1 MLYWLFSIEIMNIN
15 HVDIFYMESKEKTTP
30 KEFSLSVIHI
40 LHNCS
45 PHLKKGL
52 RDEFYKLNGRCE
64 IYRNKVELREEN
76 PLQGFYGS
84 RINVEAIVGVN
95 GSGKS
100 SLFEIIYRVINNLS
114 CLLNRGK
121 RRKTADDLYYVKDL
135 YAELYYVVNGQ
146 LARISCLGDKVEFQ
160 MGKETSVTLT
170 AIKNGRV
177 SSEKVLMA
185 DFVKWAKEN
194 FFYTI
199 VTNYSLQAFN
209 ANDYKRERC
218 LILKDTLNDAMAE
231 TQAEGHVWMDSL
243 FHKNDGYMTPIVL
256 NPYRDEG
263 VFDLNKEH
271 HLTLYRL
278 SAILIYA
285 QVHDRSFMED
295 YDLNDILYT
304 FDSSSLEKK
313 YVEKYQVKFKVYDGY
328 KFSPL
333 QHNDIGTEIL
343 KCYGVMDG
351 LIFDDTLQRTAA
363 MYLIY
368 KTFAIA
374 NSYPAYEEFSGL
386 GELDKFTQE
395 VEPETM
401 ELIYKLVKTIKRDKS
416 HISLKIR
423 QTLHFLNALK
433 NGVINTQKILTQ
445 KISYRE
451 YLKCVARGKE
461 QRSMRD
467 IQEYLPPSFFQIE
480 ILMDRFKNGERVNDT
495 PIPIEQMSAGER
507 QYLYTF
513 STYIYHVLNLLSIQ
527 ESHRVRY
534 RNINL
539 ILDEVE
545 ICFHPEFQ
553 RRFVYELL
561 GYIKR
566 LFMNRNASFNILIAT
581 HSPFILSDIPQSNI
595 LYLEDGKMVMPEDI
609 KNPFAA
615 NICDILYQSFF
626 LKQGFVGEFA
636 RKKIKRIIERL
647 LPGGHFHDDSE
658 AEYHLLM
665 ELIGDPFLKMQLQ
678 QLYEDRRKR
687 YGKD

>member
-1 MLYWLFSIEIMNIN
+1 
-15 HVDIFYMESKEKTTP
+15 MESKYKRTP

-40 LHNCS
+40 LPNCS
-45 PHLKKGL
+45 PNLKKGL
-52 RDEFYKLNGRCE
+52 RDEFYKLNGCCE
-64 IYRNKVELREEN
+64 INRNKVELREEN
-76 PLQGFYGS
+76 PLLGFYGS

-160 MGKETSVTLT
+160 MGKEASVTLT
-170 AIKNGRV
+170 AVKDGMV

-218 LILKDTLNDAMAE
+218 LILKDVLDDTMAE

-285 QVHDRSFMED
+285 QKHYRHFMED
-295 YDLNDILYT
+295 YDLNNILYT
-304 FDSSSLEKK
+304 FDASSLKKK
-313 YVEKYQVKFKVYDGY
+313 YVEKYQMEFKVYDGY

-333 QHNDIGTEIL
+333 EHNDIGTEIL

-351 LIFDDTLQRTAA
+351 LNFDDTLQKTAA

-386 GELDKFTQE
+386 GEQDKFTQE

-401 ELIYKLVKTIKRDKS
+401 ELICKLVKTIKRDKS

-433 NGVINTQKILTQ
+433 KGTIDSLKFLTR
-445 KISYRE
+445 KISHQE
-451 YLKCVARGKE
+451 YFLCVDEGKDL
-461 QRSMRD
+461 RSMRD

-480 ILMDRFKNGERVNDT
+480 ILMNRFENGKRVNDT

-566 LFMNRNASFNILIAT
+566 LNMNRNASFNILIAT
-581 HSPFILSDIPQSNI
+581 HSPFILSDIPQNNI
-595 LYLEDGKMVMPEDI
+595 LYLEDGKMVMPKGI

-636 RKKIKRIIERL
+636 RKKIKRVIERL
-647 LPGGHFHDDSE
+647 LPNGYFLDDSE

-687 YGKD
+687 NGKD

>member
-1 MLYWLFSIEIMNIN
+1 
-15 HVDIFYMESKEKTTP
+15 MESKYKRTP

-40 LHNCS
+40 LPNCS
-45 PHLKKGL
+45 PLLKKGL

-64 IYRNKVELREEN
+64 INRNNVELREKN

-100 SLFEIIYRVINNLS
+100 SLFEIIYRIINNLS
-114 CLLNRGK
+114 CLLNKGK

-135 YAELYYVVNGQ
+135 YADLYYVVNGQ

-160 MGKETSVTLT
+160 IGKETSVTLT
-170 AIKNGRV
+170 AIKDGMV

-218 LILKDTLNDAMAE
+218 LILKDGLNDTLAE
-231 TQAEGHVWMDSL
+231 SQAEGHVWMDSL

-285 QVHDRSFMED
+285 QVHDRPFMED
-295 YDLNDILYT
+295 YALDDILYT

-313 YVEKYQVKFKVYDGY
+313 YVEKYQMEFKVYDGY

-333 QHNDIGTEIL
+333 EHNDIGTEIL

-374 NSYPAYEEFSGL
+374 NSYPAYEEFSSL

-401 ELIYKLVKTIKRDKS
+401 DLIYRLVKTIMRDKS

-423 QTLHFLNALK
+423 QTLHFFNALK
-433 NGVINTQKILTQ
+433 KETIDSQKFLTS
-445 KISYRE
+445 KISHRE
-451 YLKCVARGKE
+451 YFLCVDEGKDL
-461 QRSMRD
+461 RSMRD

-480 ILMDRFKNGERVNDT
+480 ILMNRFENGERVNDT

-595 LYLEDGKMVMPEDI
+595 LYLEDGKMVMPEGI

-615 NICDILYQSFF
+615 NICDILYQSSF

-636 RKKIKRIIERL
+636 RKKIKHIIERL
-647 LPGGHFHDDSE
+647 LPGGYFLDDSE

-687 YGKD
+687 NGKD

>member
-1 MLYWLFSIEIMNIN
+1 
-15 HVDIFYMESKEKTTP
+15 MESKYKRTP

-40 LHNCS
+40 FPDCS

-52 RDEFYKLNGRCE
+52 RDEFYKLNGGCE
-64 IYRNKVELREEN
+64 INRNKVVLRDRN
-76 PLQGFYGS
+76 PLEGFYGS

-160 MGKETSVTLT
+160 MGKEASVTLT
-170 AIKNGRV
+170 AIKDGMV

-218 LILKDTLNDAMAE
+218 LILKDGLNDTLAE
-231 TQAEGHVWMDSL
+231 SQAEGHVWMDSL

-285 QVHDRSFMED
+285 QVHDRPFMED
-295 YDLNDILYT
+295 YALDDILYT

-313 YVEKYQVKFKVYDGY
+313 YVEKYQMEFKVYDGY

-333 QHNDIGTEIL
+333 KHNDIGTEIL
-343 KCYGVMDG
+343 KCYEVMDG
-351 LIFDDTLQRTAA
+351 LNFDDALQRTAV

-386 GELDKFTQE
+386 GELEKFTQG
-395 VEPETM
+395 VEPDTM

-433 NGVINTQKILTQ
+433 MGTIDTQKFLTR
-445 KISYRE
+445 KISHRE
-451 YLKCVARGKE
+451 YSLCVDEGKDL
-461 QRSMRD
+461 RSMRD

-480 ILMDRFKNGERVNDT
+480 ILMNRFEDGERVNDT

-595 LYLEDGKMVMPEDI
+595 LYLEDGKMVMPEGI

-626 LKQGFVGEFA
+626 LKQGFVGEYA
-636 RKKIKRIIERL
+636 RKKIKHIIERL
-647 LPGGHFHDDSE
+647 LPGGYFLDDSE

-687 YGKD
+687 NGKD

>member
-1 MLYWLFSIEIMNIN
+1 MKYN
-15 HVDIFYMESKEKTTP
+15 HVDIFMESKGKVTS

-40 LHNCS
+40 LPNCS
-45 PHLKKGL
+45 PNLKKGL
-52 RDEFYKLNGRCE
+52 RDEFYKLNGCCE
-64 IYRNKVELREEN
+64 INRNKVELREEN
-76 PLQGFYGS
+76 PLLGFYGS

-170 AIKNGRV
+170 AIKDGMV

-218 LILKDTLNDAMAE
+218 LILKDGLDDTMAE
-231 TQAEGHVWMDSL
+231 TQAEGHAWMDSL

-285 QVHDRSFMED
+285 QKHYRRFMED

-304 FDSSSLEKK
+304 FDASSLKKK
-313 YVEKYQVKFKVYDGY
+313 YVKKYQVKFIVYDGY
-328 KFSPL
+328 KCSPL
-333 QHNDIGTEIL
+333 EHNDIGTEIL

-374 NSYPAYEEFSGL
+374 NSYPAYEEFSSL

-401 ELIYKLVKTIKRDKS
+401 DLICRLVKTIMRDKS

-433 NGVINTQKILTQ
+433 KGTIDSQKFLTS
-445 KISYRE
+445 KISHRE
-451 YLKCVARGKE
+451 YFLCVDEGKDL
-461 QRSMRD
+461 RSMRD

-480 ILMDRFKNGERVNDT
+480 ILMNRFENGERVNDT

-553 RRFVYELL
+553 RRFVNELL

-595 LYLEDGKMVMPEDI
+595 LYLEDGKMVMPEGI

-626 LKQGFVGEFA
+626 LKQGFVGEYA
-636 RKKIKRIIERL
+636 RKKIKHIIERL
-647 LPGGHFHDDSE
+647 LPGGHFHDDSKV
-658 AEYHLLM
+658 EYHLLM

-678 QLYEDRRKR
+678 QLYEDRRKKN
-687 YGKD
+687 GKD

>member
-1 MLYWLFSIEIMNIN
+1 
-15 HVDIFYMESKEKTTP
+15 MESKYKRTP
-30 KEFSLSVIHI
+30 KEFSLSVFHI
-40 LHNCS
+40 LSNCS
-45 PHLKKGL
+45 PNLKKGL

-64 IYRNKVELREEN
+64 INRNKVELREEN
-76 PLQGFYGS
+76 PLIGFYGS

-135 YAELYYVVNGQ
+135 YAELYYVINGQ

-170 AIKNGRV
+170 AIKNGMV
-177 SSEKVLMA
+177 SSENVLMA

-218 LILKDTLNDAMAE
+218 LILKDGLNDTLAE

-285 QVHDRSFMED
+285 QKHYRRFMED
-295 YDLNDILYT
+295 YNLDNILYK

-313 YVEKYQVKFKVYDGY
+313 YVEKYHVTFKVYDGY

-351 LIFDDTLQRTAA
+351 LKFDDALQKTAA

-386 GELDKFTQE
+386 GELDKFIQG
-395 VEPETM
+395 VEPDTM
-401 ELIYKLVKTIKRDKS
+401 DLIYRLVKAIMRDKS

-423 QTLHFLNALK
+423 QTIHFLNALK
-433 NGVINTQKILTQ
+433 KGAIGSLTFLTR
-445 KISYRE
+445 KISHQE
-451 YLKCVARGKE
+451 YFLCVDEGKDL
-461 QRSMRD
+461 RSMRD

-480 ILMDRFKNGERVNDT
+480 ILMNRFENGEQVNDT

-553 RRFVYELL
+553 RRFIYELL

-595 LYLEDGKMVMPEDI
+595 LYLDDGKMVMPEDI

-636 RKKIKRIIERL
+636 RKKIKRMIERL
-647 LPGGHFHDDSE
+647 LPGGYFLDDSE
-658 AEYHLLM
+658 AEFHLLM

-687 YGKD
+687 NGKD

>member
-1 MLYWLFSIEIMNIN
+1 MKSHLENIGI
-15 HVDIFYMESKEKTTP
+15 DFPKKATP
-30 KEFSLSVIHI
+30 KEFSLSVIHV
-40 LHNCS
+40 LPNCS
-45 PHLKKGL
+45 PILKKGL
-52 RDEFYKLNGRCE
+52 RQEFYLLNGRCAVKL
-64 IYRNKVELREEN
+64 NKVYLKQVN
-76 PLQGFYGS
+76 QLAGFFGS

-146 LARISCLGDKVEFQ
+146 LARISCLGNKVEFQ
-160 MGKETSVTLT
+160 LGDNDPYTLT
-170 AIKNGRV
+170 AFDGGQV
-177 SSEKVLMA
+177 SSEKVLMT
-185 DFVKWAKEN
+185 DFIKWARDN

-209 ANDYKRERC
+209 ANDYSREKC
-218 LILKDTLNDAMAE
+218 LYLKENLSIS
-231 TQAEGHVWMDSL
+231 QAEEGAKDHVWMDSL

-256 NPYRDEG
+256 NPYRDQG

-278 SAILIYA
+278 SAIMIYA
-285 QVHDRSFMED
+285 QRHDRAFMEG
-295 YDLNDILYT
+295 YSLNDILYT
-304 FDSSSLEKK
+304 FDASSLEEKYLKK
-313 YVEKYQVKFKVYDGY
+313 YWIDVKVYDNYKLSTPGY
-328 KFSPL
+328 I
-333 QHNDIGTEIL
+333 DIGTEIL
-343 KCYGVMDG
+343 RMYGITDG
-351 LIFDDTLQRTAA
+351 LNFNDTLQRTAA

-368 KTFAIA
+368 KTFSIA
-374 NSYPAYEEFSGL
+374 NSYPAYEEFSSL
-386 GELDKFTQE
+386 GKLENFTKD
-395 VEPETM
+395 VDVDSVY
-401 ELIYKLVKTIKRDKS
+401 LVDKLVKTIKKDKS

-423 QTLHFLNALK
+423 QTLHFLRAIKEGAIDTEYFLSRKVSHQEYFQRVYKGK
-433 NGVINTQKILTQ
+433 NP
-445 KISYRE
+445 
-451 YLKCVARGKE
+451 
-461 QRSMRD
+461 RSMRD

-480 ILMDRFKNGERVNDT
+480 ILMDRWENGERLNEK

-545 ICFHPEFQ
+545 ICFHPEYQ
-553 RRFVYELL
+553 RRFVDELL

-566 LFMNRNASFNILIAT
+566 LYMNRNASFNILIAT

-595 LYLEDGKMVMPEDI
+595 LYLEDGKMVDTKDF

-636 RKKIKRIIERL
+636 RKKIKRMIERL
-647 LPGGHFHDDSE
+647 LPNGYFLEESE
-658 AEYHLLM
+658 KEYDLLKK
-665 ELIGDPFLKMQLQ
+665 LIGDPFLKMQLQ
-678 QLYEDRRKR
+678 QLYDDRRKR
-687 YGKD
+687 NGQD

>member
-1 MLYWLFSIEIMNIN
+1 
-15 HVDIFYMESKEKTTP
+15 MESKEKATP
-30 KEFSLSVIHI
+30 KEFSLSMIHI
-40 LHNCS
+40 LPNCS
-45 PHLKKGL
+45 PNLKKGL

-76 PLQGFYGS
+76 PLLGFYGS

-135 YAELYYVVNGQ
+135 YADLYYVVNGQ

-160 MGKETSVTLT
+160 MGKEASVTLT
-170 AIKNGRV
+170 AVKDGMV
-177 SSEKVLMA
+177 SSEKVFMA

-218 LILKDTLNDAMAE
+218 LILKDGLDDTMAE

-256 NPYRDEG
+256 NPYRNEG

-285 QVHDRSFMED
+285 QVHDRRFMED
-295 YDLNDILYT
+295 YDLADILYT

-313 YVEKYQVKFKVYDGY
+313 YIEKHRMEFNVYDGF

-351 LIFDDTLQRTAA
+351 LNFDDALQKTAA

-374 NSYPAYEEFSGL
+374 NSYPAYEEFSSL
-386 GELDKFTQE
+386 GELDKFTQG
-395 VEPETM
+395 VEPDM
-401 ELIYKLVKTIKRDKS
+401 MDLIFRLVKTIRRDKS

-433 NGVINTQKILTQ
+433 KGTIDSQKFLTS
-445 KISYRE
+445 KISHRE
-451 YLKCVARGKE
+451 YFLCVDEGKDL
-461 QRSMRD
+461 RSMRD

-480 ILMDRFKNGERVNDT
+480 ILMNRFENGERVNDT

-595 LYLEDGKMVMPEDI
+595 LYLEDGKMVMPEGI

-636 RKKIKRIIERL
+636 RKKIKHIIERL
-647 LPGGHFHDDSE
+647 LPGGYFLDDSE

-687 YGKD
+687 NGKD

>member
-1 MLYWLFSIEIMNIN
+1 MK
-15 HVDIFYMESKEKTTP
+15 SKYKRTP

-40 LHNCS
+40 LPNCS
-45 PHLKKGL
+45 PYLKKWL

-100 SLFEIIYRVINNLS
+100 SLFEIIYRAINNLS

-218 LILKDTLNDAMAE
+218 LILKDDLNDAMAE

-285 QVHDRSFMED
+285 QKHYRRFMED
-295 YDLNDILYT
+295 YDLNDILYS
-304 FDSSSLEKK
+304 FEASSLKKK
-313 YVEKYQVKFKVYDGY
+313 YVEKYQMEFKVYDGY

-351 LIFDDTLQRTAA
+351 LKFDDALQKTAA

-374 NSYPAYEEFSGL
+374 NSYPVYEEFSGL

-395 VEPETM
+395 VEPDTM
-401 ELIYKLVKTIKRDKS
+401 DLIYKLVKTIMRDKS

-433 NGVINTQKILTQ
+433 KETINSQTFLTH
-445 KISYRE
+445 KISHRE
-451 YLKCVARGKE
+451 YFLCVDEGKDL
-461 QRSMRD
+461 RSMRD

-480 ILMDRFKNGERVNDT
+480 ILMDRFENGERVNNT
-495 PIPIEQMSAGER
+495 PISIEQMSAGER

-595 LYLEDGKMVMPEDI
+595 LYLEDGKMVMSENI

-636 RKKIKRIIERL
+636 RKKIKCMIERL
-647 LPGGHFHDDSE
+647 LPGGYFLEKNE

-687 YGKD
+687 NGKD

>member
-1 MLYWLFSIEIMNIN
+1 MQSVAITGNENIR
-15 HVDIFYMESKEKTTP
+15 
-30 KEFSLSVIHI
+30 
-40 LHNCS
+40 LH
-45 PHLKKGL
+45 
-52 RDEFYKLNGRCE
+52 
-64 IYRNKVELREEN
+64 
-76 PLQGFYGS
+76 
-84 RINVEAIVGVN
+84 IVGGGDAEPYKQWAN
-95 GSGKS
+95 ALG
-100 SLFEIIYRVINNLS
+100 I
-114 CLLNRGK
+114 
-121 RRKTADDLYYVKDL
+121 KDKCIWHG
-135 YAELYYVVNGQ
+135 AVSHNEVQSIMQNSDV
-146 LARISCLGDKVEFQ
+146 FFF
-160 MGKETSVTLT
+160 TSV
-170 AIKNGRV
+170 
-177 SSEKVLMA
+177 
-185 DFVKWAKEN
+185 
-194 FFYTI
+194 
-199 VTNYSLQAFN
+199 
-209 ANDYKRERC
+209 
-218 LILKDTLNDAMAE
+218 
-231 TQAEGHVWMDSL
+231 AEG
-243 FHKNDGYMTPIVL
+243 T
-256 NPYRDEG
+256 
-263 VFDLNKEH
+263 FDLNKEH

-285 QVHDRSFMED
+285 QVHDRRFMED
-295 YDLNDILYT
+295 YDLDDILYT

-328 KFSPL
+328 KCSPQ

-395 VEPETM
+395 VEPETK
-401 ELIYKLVKTIKRDKS
+401 ELIYELVKTIKRDKS

-433 NGVINTQKILTQ
+433 KGTINSQTFLTR
-445 KISYRE
+445 KISHQGYF
-451 YLKCVARGKE
+451 LCVDEGKDL
-461 QRSMRD
+461 RSMRD

-480 ILMDRFKNGERVNDT
+480 ILVNRFENGERVNDT

-595 LYLEDGKMVMPEDI
+595 LYLEDGKMVMPEGI

-636 RKKIKRIIERL
+636 RKKIKHIIERL
-647 LPGGHFHDDSE
+647 LPGDYFLDDSE

-687 YGKD
+687 NGKD

>member
-1 MLYWLFSIEIMNIN
+1 MKFN
-15 HVDIFYMESKEKTTP
+15 HVDIFMESKEKATP

-40 LHNCS
+40 LPNCS
-45 PHLKKGL
+45 PNLKKGL

-64 IYRNKVELREEN
+64 INRNKVALREEN
-76 PLQGFYGS
+76 SLQGFYGS

-146 LARISCLGDKVEFQ
+146 LARISCLGNKVEFQ
-160 MGKETSVTLT
+160 MGNEASVTLT
-170 AIKNGRV
+170 AVKDGMV

-218 LILKDTLNDAMAE
+218 LILKDVLDDTMAE

-285 QVHDRSFMED
+285 QVHDRPFMED
-295 YDLNDILYT
+295 YALDDILYT

-313 YVEKYQVKFKVYDGY
+313 YIERHRMEFNVYDGF

-351 LIFDDTLQRTAA
+351 LIFDDILQKTAA

-386 GELDKFTQE
+386 GELDKFTQG
-395 VEPETM
+395 VEPDTM
-401 ELIYKLVKTIKRDKS
+401 DLIYRLVKTIKRDKS

-433 NGVINTQKILTQ
+433 KGTINSQIFLTR

-451 YLKCVARGKE
+451 YFKCVAGGKE

-467 IQEYLPPSFFQIE
+467 IQEYLPPSFFHIE
-480 ILMDRFKNGERVNDT
+480 IFMNRFENGERVNDT

-553 RRFVYELL
+553 RRFVNELL

-595 LYLEDGKMVMPEDI
+595 LYLEDGKMVMPEGI

-636 RKKIKRIIERL
+636 RKKIKRMIERL
-647 LPGGHFHDDSE
+647 LPGGYFLDDSE

-687 YGKD
+687 NGKD

>member
-1 MLYWLFSIEIMNIN
+1 M
-15 HVDIFYMESKEKTTP
+15 
-30 KEFSLSVIHI
+30 
-40 LHNCS
+40 
-45 PHLKKGL
+45 
-52 RDEFYKLNGRCE
+52 
-64 IYRNKVELREEN
+64 
-76 PLQGFYGS
+76 
-84 RINVEAIVGVN
+84 N

-121 RRKTADDLYYVKDL
+121 RRRTADDLYYVKDL

-170 AIKNGRV
+170 AVKDGMV
-177 SSEKVLMA
+177 SSEKVFMA

-218 LILKDTLNDAMAE
+218 LILKDGLDDTMAE

-263 VFDLNKEH
+263 IFDLNKEH

-285 QVHDRSFMED
+285 QVHDRPFMED
-295 YDLNDILYT
+295 YSLDDILYT
-304 FDSSSLEKK
+304 FDASSLKKK
-313 YVEKYQVKFKVYDGY
+313 YVEKYQMEFKVFDGY

-333 QHNDIGTEIL
+333 EHNDIGTEIL

-423 QTLHFLNALK
+423 QTIHFLNALK
-433 NGVINTQKILTQ
+433 KGTIDSQKFLTR
-445 KISYRE
+445 KISHRE
-451 YLKCVARGKE
+451 YFLCVDEGKDL
-461 QRSMRD
+461 RSMRD

-480 ILMDRFKNGERVNDT
+480 ILMNRFENGERVNDT

-595 LYLEDGKMVMPEDI
+595 LYLEDGKMVMPEGI

-626 LKQGFVGEFA
+626 LNQGFVD
-636 RKKIKRIIERL
+636 RSKRN
-647 LPGGHFHDDSE
+647 
-658 AEYHLLM
+658 
-665 ELIGDPFLKMQLQ
+665 
-678 QLYEDRRKR
+678 
-687 YGKD
+687 GKD

>member
-1 MLYWLFSIEIMNIN
+1 
-15 HVDIFYMESKEKTTP
+15 MESKYKRTP
-30 KEFSLSVIHI
+30 KEFSLSLIHI
-40 LHNCS
+40 LPNCS

-64 IYRNKVELREEN
+64 INRNKVELREEN
-76 PLQGFYGS
+76 PLLGFYGS

-121 RRKTADDLYYVKDL
+121 RRRTADDLYYVKDL
-135 YAELYYVVNGQ
+135 YAELYYVANGQ

-170 AIKNGRV
+170 AVKDGMV
-177 SSEKVLMA
+177 SSEKVFMA

-218 LILKDTLNDAMAE
+218 LILKDGLDDTMAE

-263 VFDLNKEH
+263 IFDLNKEH

-285 QVHDRSFMED
+285 QKHYRRFMED

-304 FDSSSLEKK
+304 FDASSLKKK
-313 YVEKYQVKFKVYDGY
+313 YVEKYQKEFKVYDGY

-333 QHNDIGTEIL
+333 EHNDIGTEIL

-374 NSYPAYEEFSGL
+374 NSYPAYEEFSSL
-386 GELDKFTQE
+386 GELDKFTQG
-395 VEPETM
+395 VEPDTM
-401 ELIYKLVKTIKRDKS
+401 DLIYRLVKTIMRDKS

-433 NGVINTQKILTQ
+433 NGPIDSQTFLTR
-445 KISYRE
+445 KISHQE
-451 YLKCVARGKE
+451 YFLCVDEGKDL
-461 QRSMRD
+461 RSMRD

-480 ILMDRFKNGERVNDT
+480 ILMNRFENGERVNDT

-595 LYLEDGKMVMPEDI
+595 LYLEDGKMVMPEGI

-626 LKQGFVGEFA
+626 LKQGFVGEYA
-636 RKKIKRIIERL
+636 RKKIKHIIERL
-647 LPGGHFHDDSE
+647 LPGGYFLDDSE

-687 YGKD
+687 NGKD

>member
-1 MLYWLFSIEIMNIN
+1 
-15 HVDIFYMESKEKTTP
+15 MESKYKRTP
-30 KEFSLSVIHI
+30 KEFSLSLIHI
-40 LHNCS
+40 LPNCS

-64 IYRNKVELREEN
+64 INRNKVELREEN
-76 PLQGFYGS
+76 PLLGFYGS

-121 RRKTADDLYYVKDL
+121 RRRTADDLYYVKDL
-135 YAELYYVVNGQ
+135 YAELYYVINGQ

-170 AIKNGRV
+170 AVKDGMV
-177 SSEKVLMA
+177 SSEKVFMA

-218 LILKDTLNDAMAE
+218 LILKDGLDDTMAE

-263 VFDLNKEH
+263 IFDLNKEH

-285 QVHDRSFMED
+285 QVHDRPFMED
-295 YDLNDILYT
+295 YSLDDILYT
-304 FDSSSLEKK
+304 FDASSLKKK
-313 YVEKYQVKFKVYDGY
+313 YVEKYQMEFKVFDGY

-333 QHNDIGTEIL
+333 EHNDIGTEIL

-368 KTFAIA
+368 KTFAIT

-423 QTLHFLNALK
+423 QTIHFLNALK
-433 NGVINTQKILTQ
+433 KGTIDSQKFLTR
-445 KISYRE
+445 KISHRE
-451 YLKCVARGKE
+451 YFLCVDEGKDL
-461 QRSMRD
+461 RSMRD

-480 ILMDRFKNGERVNDT
+480 ILMNRFENGERVNDT

-595 LYLEDGKMVMPEDI
+595 LYLEDGKMVMPEGI

-626 LKQGFVGEFA
+626 LKQGFVGEYA
-636 RKKIKRIIERL
+636 RKKIKHIIERL
-647 LPGGHFHDDSE
+647 LPGGYFLDDSE

-687 YGKD
+687 NGKD

>member
-1 MLYWLFSIEIMNIN
+1 M
-15 HVDIFYMESKEKTTP
+15 DIFMESKGKVTS

-40 LHNCS
+40 LPNCS
-45 PHLKKGL
+45 PNLKKGL

-64 IYRNKVELREEN
+64 INRNKVELREEN
-76 PLQGFYGS
+76 PLLGFYGS

-121 RRKTADDLYYVKDL
+121 RRKTADDLYYIKDL

-146 LARISCLGDKVEFQ
+146 LAKISCLGDKVEFQ
-160 MGKETSVTLT
+160 MGNESSVTLT
-170 AIKNGRV
+170 AVKDGMV

-209 ANDYKRERC
+209 ANDYKRDRC
-218 LILKDTLNDAMAE
+218 LILKDVLDDTMAE

-285 QVHDRSFMED
+285 QKHYRRFMED

-304 FDSSSLEKK
+304 FDASSLEKK
-313 YVEKYQVKFKVYDGY
+313 YIEKQRMEFNVYDGFR
-328 KFSPL
+328 FSPL

-351 LIFDDTLQRTAA
+351 LNFDDALQKTAA

-386 GELDKFTQE
+386 GELDKFTQG
-395 VEPETM
+395 VEPDMM

-433 NGVINTQKILTQ
+433 NGVIKSQKILTR

-451 YLKCVARGKE
+451 YFLCVDEGKDL
-461 QRSMRD
+461 RSMRD
-467 IQEYLPPSFFQIE
+467 IQEYLPPSFFKIE
-480 ILMDRFKNGERVNDT
+480 ILMNRFENGGRVNDT

-595 LYLEDGKMVMPEDI
+595 LYLEDGKMVMPEGI

-626 LKQGFVGEFA
+626 LKQGFVGEYA
-636 RKKIKRIIERL
+636 RKKIRRMIERL
-647 LPGGHFHDDSE
+647 LPGGHFHDDSK

-687 YGKD
+687 NGKD

>member
-1 MLYWLFSIEIMNIN
+1 MKSNYI
-15 HVDIFYMESKEKTTP
+15 DISMESKEKATP

-40 LHNCS
+40 LPNCS
-45 PHLKKGL
+45 PNLKKGL
-52 RDEFYKLNGRCE
+52 RDEFDKLNGRCE
-64 IYRNKVELREEN
+64 INRNKVALREEN
-76 PLQGFYGS
+76 PLLGFYGS
-84 RINVEAIVGVN
+84 RIYVEAIVGVN

-121 RRKTADDLYYVKDL
+121 RRRTADDLYYVKDL
-135 YAELYYVVNGQ
+135 YADLYYVVNGQ

-160 MGKETSVTLT
+160 MGKEASVTLT
-170 AIKNGRV
+170 AVKDGMV
-177 SSEKVLMA
+177 SSEKVFMA

-218 LILKDTLNDAMAE
+218 LILKDGLDDTMAE
-231 TQAEGHVWMDSL
+231 TQAAGHVWMDSL

-285 QVHDRSFMED
+285 QKHYRRFMED

-313 YVEKYQVKFKVYDGY
+313 YIEKQRMEFNVFDGFR
-328 KFSPL
+328 FSPL

-351 LIFDDTLQRTAA
+351 LNFDDALQKTAA

-386 GELDKFTQE
+386 GELDKFTQG
-395 VEPETM
+395 VEPDMM

-433 NGVINTQKILTQ
+433 NGVIKSQKILTQ

-451 YLKCVARGKE
+451 YFLCVDEGKDL
-461 QRSMRD
+461 RSMRD

-480 ILMDRFKNGERVNDT
+480 ILMNRFENGERVNDT

-595 LYLEDGKMVMPEDI
+595 LYLEDGKMVMPEGI

-626 LKQGFVGEFA
+626 LKQGFVGEYA
-636 RKKIKRIIERL
+636 RKKIKRMIERL
-647 LPGGHFHDDSE
+647 LPGGYFLDDSE
-658 AEYHLLM
+658 AEYHLLI

-687 YGKD
+687 NGKD

>member
-1 MLYWLFSIEIMNIN
+1 MKFN
-15 HVDIFYMESKEKTTP
+15 HVDIFMESKEKTTP
-30 KEFSLSVIHI
+30 KEFSLSVIHV
-40 LHNCS
+40 LPNCS
-45 PHLKKGL
+45 PNLKKGL

-64 IYRNKVELREEN
+64 INRNKVELREEN
-76 PLQGFYGS
+76 PLEGFYGS

-135 YAELYYVVNGQ
+135 YAELYYVINGQ

-160 MGKETSVTLT
+160 MGKEASITLT

-218 LILKDTLNDAMAE
+218 LILKDTLNAAMAE
-231 TQAEGHVWMDSL
+231 TQADGHVWMDSL

-285 QVHDRSFMED
+285 QKHYRRFMED
-295 YDLNDILYT
+295 YDLDNILYK

-313 YVEKYQVKFKVYDGY
+313 YIEKHRMEFNVYDGF

-351 LIFDDTLQRTAA
+351 LNFDDALQKTAA

-374 NSYPAYEEFSGL
+374 NSYPAYEEFSSL
-386 GELDKFTQE
+386 GELDKFTQG
-395 VEPETM
+395 VEPDTM

-433 NGVINTQKILTQ
+433 KGTIDSQKFLTS
-445 KISYRE
+445 KISHRE
-451 YLKCVARGKE
+451 YFLCVDEGKDL
-461 QRSMRD
+461 RSMRD

-480 ILMDRFKNGERVNDT
+480 ILMNRFENGERVNDT

-595 LYLEDGKMVMPEDI
+595 LYLEDGKMVMPEGI

-636 RKKIKRIIERL
+636 RKKIKHIIERL
-647 LPGGHFHDDSE
+647 LPGDYFLDDSE

-687 YGKD
+687 IGKD

>member
-1 MLYWLFSIEIMNIN
+1 
-15 HVDIFYMESKEKTTP
+15 MESKYKRTP

-40 LHNCS
+40 LPNCS
-45 PHLKKGL
+45 PNLKKGL

-64 IYRNKVELREEN
+64 INRNKVEFREEN

-121 RRKTADDLYYVKDL
+121 RRRTADDLYYVKDL

-146 LARISCLGDKVEFQ
+146 FARISCLGDKVEFQ
-160 MGKETSVTLT
+160 MGKEASVTLT
-170 AIKNGRV
+170 AIKDGMV

-209 ANDYKRERC
+209 AKDYKRERC
-218 LILKDTLNDAMAE
+218 LILKDGLDDTMAE
-231 TQAEGHVWMDSL
+231 TQAEGHIWMDSL

-285 QVHDRSFMED
+285 QKHYRRFMED

-304 FDSSSLEKK
+304 FDASSLKKK
-313 YVEKYQVKFKVYDGY
+313 YVEKYQMEFKVYDGY
-328 KFSPL
+328 KFAPL
-333 QHNDIGTEIL
+333 EHNDIGTEIL

-351 LIFDDTLQRTAA
+351 LNFDDTLQKTAA

-374 NSYPAYEEFSGL
+374 NSYPAYEEFYGL
-386 GELDKFTQE
+386 DELDKFTQE

-401 ELIYKLVKTIKRDKS
+401 DLIYRLVKTIMRDKS

-433 NGVINTQKILTQ
+433 NGTINSQTLLTR
-445 KISYRE
+445 KISHQE
-451 YLKCVARGKE
+451 YFLCVDEGKDL
-461 QRSMRD
+461 RSMRD

-480 ILMDRFKNGERVNDT
+480 ILMNRFENGERVNDT

-595 LYLEDGKMVMPEDI
+595 LYLEDGKMVMPENI

-636 RKKIKRIIERL
+636 RKKIKYMIERL
-647 LPGGHFHDDSE
+647 LPGGYFLDDSK

-687 YGKD
+687 NGKD

>member
-1 MLYWLFSIEIMNIN
+1 
-15 HVDIFYMESKEKTTP
+15 MESKGKATP

-40 LHNCS
+40 LPNCS
-45 PHLKKGL
+45 PNLKKGL

-64 IYRNKVELREEN
+64 INRNKVELREEN

-121 RRKTADDLYYVKDL
+121 RRRTADDLYYVKDL

-160 MGKETSVTLT
+160 MGKEASVTLT
-170 AIKNGRV
+170 AVKDGMV
-177 SSEKVLMA
+177 SSEKVFMA

-285 QVHDRSFMED
+285 QVHDRRFMED
-295 YDLNDILYT
+295 YDLDDILYT

-328 KFSPL
+328 KCSPQ

-395 VEPETM
+395 VEPETK
-401 ELIYKLVKTIKRDKS
+401 ELIYELVKTIKRDKS

-433 NGVINTQKILTQ
+433 KGTINSQTFLTR
-445 KISYRE
+445 KISHQGYF
-451 YLKCVARGKE
+451 LCVDEGKDL
-461 QRSMRD
+461 RSMRD

-480 ILMDRFKNGERVNDT
+480 ILVNRFENGERVNDT

-595 LYLEDGKMVMPEDI
+595 LYLEDGKMVMPEGI

-636 RKKIKRIIERL
+636 RKKIKHIIERL
-647 LPGGHFHDDSE
+647 LPGDYFLDDSE

-687 YGKD
+687 NGKD

>member
-1 MLYWLFSIEIMNIN
+1 
-15 HVDIFYMESKEKTTP
+15 
-30 KEFSLSVIHI
+30 
-40 LHNCS
+40 
-45 PHLKKGL
+45 
-52 RDEFYKLNGRCE
+52 
-64 IYRNKVELREEN
+64 
-76 PLQGFYGS
+76 
-84 RINVEAIVGVN
+84 
-95 GSGKS
+95 
-100 SLFEIIYRVINNLS
+100 
-114 CLLNRGK
+114 
-121 RRKTADDLYYVKDL
+121 
-135 YAELYYVVNGQ
+135 
-146 LARISCLGDKVEFQ
+146 
-160 MGKETSVTLT
+160 
-170 AIKNGRV
+170 
-177 SSEKVLMA
+177 
-185 DFVKWAKEN
+185 
-194 FFYTI
+194 
-199 VTNYSLQAFN
+199 
-209 ANDYKRERC
+209 
-218 LILKDTLNDAMAE
+218 
-231 TQAEGHVWMDSL
+231 
-243 FHKNDGYMTPIVL
+243 
-256 NPYRDEG
+256 
-263 VFDLNKEH
+263 
-271 HLTLYRL
+271 
-278 SAILIYA
+278 
-285 QVHDRSFMED
+285 MED
-295 YDLNDILYT
+295 YSLDDILYT
-304 FDSSSLEKK
+304 LDASSLKKK
-313 YVEKYQVKFKVYDGY
+313 YVEKYQMEFKVYDGY

-333 QHNDIGTEIL
+333 KHNDIGTEIL
-343 KCYGVMDG
+343 KCYGVMGG

-401 ELIYKLVKTIKRDKS
+401 DLIYRLVKTIMRDKS

-433 NGVINTQKILTQ
+433 KGTIDSQKFLTS
-445 KISYRE
+445 KISHQE
-451 YLKCVARGKE
+451 YFLCVDEGKDL
-461 QRSMRD
+461 RSMRD

-480 ILMDRFKNGERVNDT
+480 ILMNRFENGERVNDT

-553 RRFVYELL
+553 RRFVNELL

-595 LYLEDGKMVMPEDI
+595 LYLEDGKMVMPEGI

-626 LKQGFVGEFA
+626 LKQGFVGEYA
-636 RKKIKRIIERL
+636 RKKIKHIIERL
-647 LPGGHFHDDSE
+647 LPGGYFLDDSE

-687 YGKD
+687 NGKD

>member
-1 MLYWLFSIEIMNIN
+1 
-15 HVDIFYMESKEKTTP
+15 MESKYKRTP
-30 KEFSLSVIHI
+30 KEFSLSLIHI
-40 LHNCS
+40 LPNCS

-64 IYRNKVELREEN
+64 INRNKVELREEN
-76 PLQGFYGS
+76 PLEGFYGS

-121 RRKTADDLYYVKDL
+121 RRRTADDLYYVKDL

-160 MGKETSVTLT
+160 MGKEASVTLT
-170 AIKNGRV
+170 AIKDGMV

-218 LILKDTLNDAMAE
+218 LILKDGLDDTMAE

-285 QVHDRSFMED
+285 QKHYRRFMED
-295 YDLNDILYT
+295 YDLDNILYK
-304 FDSSSLEKK
+304 FDSTSLEKK
-313 YVEKYQVKFKVYDGY
+313 YVEKYQMEFKVYDGY

-333 QHNDIGTEIL
+333 EHNDNGTEIL
-343 KCYGVMDG
+343 KCYGVMDS
-351 LIFDDTLQRTAA
+351 LIFNDTLQRTAA
-363 MYLIY
+363 LYLIY

-374 NSYPAYEEFSGL
+374 NSYPAYEEFSSL

-401 ELIYKLVKTIKRDKS
+401 DLIYRLVKTIMRDKS

-423 QTLHFLNALK
+423 QTLHFFNALK
-433 NGVINTQKILTQ
+433 KGTIDSQKFLTS
-445 KISYRE
+445 KISHRE
-451 YLKCVARGKE
+451 YFLCVDEGKDL
-461 QRSMRD
+461 RSMRD

-480 ILMDRFKNGERVNDT
+480 ILMNRFENGERVNDT

-595 LYLEDGKMVMPEDI
+595 LYLEDGKMVVPEGI

-626 LKQGFVGEFA
+626 LKQGFVGEYA
-636 RKKIKRIIERL
+636 RKKIKHIIERL
-647 LPGGHFHDDSE
+647 LPGGYFLDDSE
-658 AEYHLLM
+658 AEFHLLM

-687 YGKD
+687 NGKD

>member
-1 MLYWLFSIEIMNIN
+1 
-15 HVDIFYMESKEKTTP
+15 MESKYKRTP

-40 LHNCS
+40 LPNCS
-45 PHLKKGL
+45 PNLKKGL

-64 IYRNKVELREEN
+64 INRNKVELREEN

-121 RRKTADDLYYVKDL
+121 RRKTADDLYYVKNL

-170 AIKNGRV
+170 AIKNGKV

-209 ANDYKRERC
+209 TNDYKRERC
-218 LILKDTLNDAMAE
+218 LILKDGLNDAMAE
-231 TQAEGHVWMDSL
+231 NQAEGHVWMDSL

-285 QVHDRSFMED
+285 QKHYRRFMED

-304 FDSSSLEKK
+304 FDASSLKKK
-313 YVEKYQVKFKVYDGY
+313 YVEKYQMEFKVYDGY

-351 LIFDDTLQRTAA
+351 LKFDDALQKTAA

-374 NSYPAYEEFSGL
+374 NSYPVYEEFSGL

-395 VEPETM
+395 VEPDTM
-401 ELIYKLVKTIKRDKS
+401 DLIYKLVKTIMRDKS
-416 HISLKIR
+416 HISLKVR

-433 NGVINTQKILTQ
+433 KETINSQTFLTH
-445 KISYRE
+445 KISHRE
-451 YLKCVARGKE
+451 YFLCVDEGKDL
-461 QRSMRD
+461 RSMRD

-480 ILMDRFKNGERVNDT
+480 ILMDRFENGERVNDT
-495 PIPIEQMSAGER
+495 PISIEQMSAGER

-595 LYLEDGKMVMPEDI
+595 LYLEDGKMVMPENI

-636 RKKIKRIIERL
+636 RKKIKCMIERL
-647 LPGGHFHDDSE
+647 LPGGYFLEKNE

-687 YGKD
+687 IGKD

>member
-1 MLYWLFSIEIMNIN
+1 
-15 HVDIFYMESKEKTTP
+15 MESKYKRTP

-40 LHNCS
+40 FPDCS
-45 PHLKKGL
+45 PNLKKGL

-64 IYRNKVELREEN
+64 INRNKVELREEN
-76 PLQGFYGS
+76 PLLGFYGS

-146 LARISCLGDKVEFQ
+146 LARISCLGDKAEFQ
-160 MGKETSVTLT
+160 MGKEASVTLT
-170 AIKNGRV
+170 AVKDGMV
-177 SSEKVLMA
+177 SSEKVFMA

-218 LILKDTLNDAMAE
+218 LILKDGLDDTMAE

-263 VFDLNKEH
+263 FFDLNKEH

-285 QVHDRSFMED
+285 QKHYRRFMED

-304 FDSSSLEKK
+304 FDASSLKKK
-313 YVEKYQVKFKVYDGY
+313 YVEKYQVKFIVYDGY
-328 KFSPL
+328 KCSPL
-333 QHNDIGTEIL
+333 EHNDIGTEIL

-395 VEPETM
+395 VEPETK
-401 ELIYKLVKTIKRDKS
+401 ELICKLVKTIKRDKS

-433 NGVINTQKILTQ
+433 KGTIDSLKFLTR
-445 KISYRE
+445 KISYQE
-451 YLKCVARGKE
+451 YFLCVDEGKDL
-461 QRSMRD
+461 RSMRD

-480 ILMDRFKNGERVNDT
+480 ILMNRFENGERVNDT

-595 LYLEDGKMVMPEDI
+595 LYLEDGKMVMPEGI

-636 RKKIKRIIERL
+636 RKKIKHIIERL
-647 LPGGHFHDDSE
+647 LPGGYFLDDSE

-687 YGKD
+687 NGKD

>member
-1 MLYWLFSIEIMNIN
+1 
-15 HVDIFYMESKEKTTP
+15 
-30 KEFSLSVIHI
+30 
-40 LHNCS
+40 
-45 PHLKKGL
+45 
-52 RDEFYKLNGRCE
+52 
-64 IYRNKVELREEN
+64 
-76 PLQGFYGS
+76 
-84 RINVEAIVGVN
+84 
-95 GSGKS
+95 
-100 SLFEIIYRVINNLS
+100 
-114 CLLNRGK
+114 
-121 RRKTADDLYYVKDL
+121 
-135 YAELYYVVNGQ
+135 
-146 LARISCLGDKVEFQ
+146 
-160 MGKETSVTLT
+160 
-170 AIKNGRV
+170 
-177 SSEKVLMA
+177 
-185 DFVKWAKEN
+185 
-194 FFYTI
+194 
-199 VTNYSLQAFN
+199 
-209 ANDYKRERC
+209 
-218 LILKDTLNDAMAE
+218 
-231 TQAEGHVWMDSL
+231 
-243 FHKNDGYMTPIVL
+243 MTPIVL

-285 QVHDRSFMED
+285 QVHDRPFMED
-295 YDLNDILYT
+295 YALDDILYT

-313 YVEKYQVKFKVYDGY
+313 YIEKHRMEFNVYDGF

-333 QHNDIGTEIL
+333 QHNDIGTGIL

-351 LIFDDTLQRTAA
+351 LNFDDALQKTAA

-368 KTFAIA
+368 KTFAIV
-374 NSYPAYEEFSGL
+374 NSYPAYEEFSSL
-386 GELDKFTQE
+386 GELDKFTQR
-395 VEPETM
+395 VEPDKM

-433 NGVINTQKILTQ
+433 KGTIDSQKFLTS
-445 KISYRE
+445 KISHRE
-451 YLKCVARGKE
+451 YFLCVDEGKDL
-461 QRSMRD
+461 RSMRD

-480 ILMDRFKNGERVNDT
+480 ILMDRFENGERVNDT

-553 RRFVYELL
+553 RRFVNELL

-566 LFMNRNASFNILIAT
+566 LLMNRNASFNILIAT

-595 LYLEDGKMVMPEDI
+595 IYLEDGKMVMPEGI

-636 RKKIKRIIERL
+636 RKKIKHIIERL

-687 YGKD
+687 NGKG

>member
-1 MLYWLFSIEIMNIN
+1 M
-15 HVDIFYMESKEKTTP
+15 
-30 KEFSLSVIHI
+30 
-40 LHNCS
+40 
-45 PHLKKGL
+45 
-52 RDEFYKLNGRCE
+52 
-64 IYRNKVELREEN
+64 
-76 PLQGFYGS
+76 
-84 RINVEAIVGVN
+84 EAIVGVN

-135 YAELYYVVNGQ
+135 YAELYYVINGQ

-160 MGKETSVTLT
+160 MGKEASITLT

-231 TQAEGHVWMDSL
+231 TQAEGQVWMDSL

-263 VFDLNKEH
+263 FFDLNKEH

-285 QVHDRSFMED
+285 QKHYRRFMED

-304 FDSSSLEKK
+304 FDASSLKKK
-313 YVEKYQVKFKVYDGY
+313 YVEKYQVKFIVYDGY
-328 KFSPL
+328 KCSPL
-333 QHNDIGTEIL
+333 EHNDIGTEIL

-395 VEPETM
+395 VEPETK
-401 ELIYKLVKTIKRDKS
+401 ELICKLVKTIKRDKS

-423 QTLHFLNALK
+423 QTIHFLNALK
-433 NGVINTQKILTQ
+433 KGTIDSLKFLTR
-445 KISYRE
+445 KISHQE
-451 YLKCVARGKE
+451 YFLCVDEGKDL
-461 QRSMRD
+461 RSMRD

-480 ILMDRFKNGERVNDT
+480 ILMNRFENGERVNDT

-595 LYLEDGKMVMPEDI
+595 LYLEDGKMVMPEGI

-636 RKKIKRIIERL
+636 RKKIKHIIERL
-647 LPGGHFHDDSE
+647 LPGDYFLDDSE

-665 ELIGDPFLKMQLQ
+665 ELIGDPFLKMQLR

-687 YGKD
+687 NGKD

>member
-1 MLYWLFSIEIMNIN
+1 
-15 HVDIFYMESKEKTTP
+15 MESKGKATP

-40 LHNCS
+40 LPNCS
-45 PHLKKGL
+45 PNLKKGL

-64 IYRNKVELREEN
+64 INRNKVELREEN

-100 SLFEIIYRVINNLS
+100 SLFEIIYSVINNLS

-121 RRKTADDLYYVKDL
+121 RRRTADDLYYVKDL

-170 AIKNGRV
+170 AIKDGMV

-285 QVHDRSFMED
+285 QKHYRRFMED
-295 YDLNDILYT
+295 YDLDDILYT

-328 KFSPL
+328 KCSPQ

-395 VEPETM
+395 VEPETK
-401 ELIYKLVKTIKRDKS
+401 ELIYELVKTIKRDKS

-433 NGVINTQKILTQ
+433 KGTINSQTFLTR
-445 KISYRE
+445 KISHQGYF
-451 YLKCVARGKE
+451 LCVDEGKDL
-461 QRSMRD
+461 RSMRD

-480 ILMDRFKNGERVNDT
+480 ILVNRFENGERVNDT

-595 LYLEDGKMVMPEDI
+595 LYLEDGKMVMPEGI

-636 RKKIKRIIERL
+636 RKKIKHIIERL
-647 LPGGHFHDDSE
+647 LPGDYFLDDSE

-687 YGKD
+687 NGKD

>member
-1 MLYWLFSIEIMNIN
+1 MKYN
-15 HVDIFYMESKEKTTP
+15 HVDIFMESKGKVTS

-40 LHNCS
+40 LPNCS
-45 PHLKKGL
+45 PNLKKGL
-52 RDEFYKLNGRCE
+52 RDEFYKLNGRCK
-64 IYRNKVELREEN
+64 INRNKVELREEN
-76 PLQGFYGS
+76 PLEGFYGS

-170 AIKNGRV
+170 AVKDGMV

-285 QVHDRSFMED
+285 QVHDRRFMED
-295 YDLNDILYT
+295 YDLDDILYT

-328 KFSPL
+328 KCSPQ

-395 VEPETM
+395 VEPETK
-401 ELIYKLVKTIKRDKS
+401 ELIYELVKTIKRDKS

-433 NGVINTQKILTQ
+433 KGTINSQTFLTR
-445 KISYRE
+445 KISHQGYF
-451 YLKCVARGKE
+451 LCVDEGKDL
-461 QRSMRD
+461 RSMRD

-480 ILMDRFKNGERVNDT
+480 ILVNRFENGERVNDT

-595 LYLEDGKMVMPEDI
+595 LYLEDGKMVMPEGI

-636 RKKIKRIIERL
+636 RKKIKHIIERL
-647 LPGGHFHDDSE
+647 LPGDYFLDDSE

-687 YGKD
+687 NGKD

>member
-1 MLYWLFSIEIMNIN
+1 
-15 HVDIFYMESKEKTTP
+15 MESKYKRTP
-30 KEFSLSVIHI
+30 KEFSLSVIHV
-40 LHNCS
+40 LPNCS
-45 PHLKKGL
+45 PNLKKGL
-52 RDEFYKLNGRCE
+52 RDEVYKLNGRCE
-64 IYRNKVELREEN
+64 INRNKVALRDRN
-76 PLQGFYGS
+76 PLEGFYGS

-146 LARISCLGDKVEFQ
+146 IARISCLGDKAEFQ
-160 MGKETSVTLT
+160 MGKEASVTLT
-170 AIKNGRV
+170 AVKDGMV
-177 SSEKVLMA
+177 SSEKVFMA

-218 LILKDTLNDAMAE
+218 LILKDGLDDTMAE

-285 QVHDRSFMED
+285 QVHDRPFMED
-295 YDLNDILYT
+295 YALDEILYT

-313 YVEKYQVKFKVYDGY
+313 YIEKQRMEFNVYDGFR
-328 KFSPL
+328 FSPL

-351 LIFDDTLQRTAA
+351 LNFDDALQKTAA

-374 NSYPAYEEFSGL
+374 NSYPVYEEFSGL
-386 GELDKFTQE
+386 GELDKFTQG
-395 VEPETM
+395 VEPDMM

-433 NGVINTQKILTQ
+433 MGTIDTQKFLTR
-445 KISYRE
+445 KISHRE
-451 YLKCVARGKE
+451 YFLCVDEGKDL
-461 QRSMRD
+461 RSMRD

-480 ILMDRFKNGERVNDT
+480 ILMNRFENGERVNDT

-553 RRFVYELL
+553 RRFVNELL
-561 GYIKR
+561 GYITR

-595 LYLEDGKMVMPEDI
+595 LYLEGGKMVMTEDI

-636 RKKIKRIIERL
+636 RKKIKRMIERL
-647 LPGGHFHDDSE
+647 LPGGHFHDDSKV
-658 AEYHLLM
+658 EYHLLM

-678 QLYEDRRKR
+678 QLNEDRRKR
-687 YGKD
+687 IGKD

>member
-1 MLYWLFSIEIMNIN
+1 MKSNYI
-15 HVDIFYMESKEKTTP
+15 DISMESKEKATP

-40 LHNCS
+40 LPNCS
-45 PHLKKGL
+45 PNLKKGL

-64 IYRNKVELREEN
+64 INRNKVELREEN
-76 PLQGFYGS
+76 PLLGFYGS
-84 RINVEAIVGVN
+84 RIYVEAIVGVN

-218 LILKDTLNDAMAE
+218 LILKDGLDDAMAE
-231 TQAEGHVWMDSL
+231 TQAEGHAWMDSL

-285 QVHDRSFMED
+285 QKHYRRFMED

-304 FDSSSLEKK
+304 FDSSSLKKK
-313 YVEKYQVKFKVYDGY
+313 YVEKYQVKFIVYDGY
-328 KFSPL
+328 KCSPL
-333 QHNDIGTEIL
+333 EHNDIGTEIL
-343 KCYGVMDG
+343 KCYGVMGG

-401 ELIYKLVKTIKRDKS
+401 DLIYRLVKTIMRDKS

-433 NGVINTQKILTQ
+433 KGTIDSQKFLTS
-445 KISYRE
+445 KISHRE
-451 YLKCVARGKE
+451 YFLCVDEGKDL
-461 QRSMRD
+461 RSMRD

-480 ILMDRFKNGERVNDT
+480 ILMNRYENGGRVNDT

-595 LYLEDGKMVMPEDI
+595 LYLEDGKMVMPEGI

-626 LKQGFVGEFA
+626 LKQGFVGEYA
-636 RKKIKRIIERL
+636 RKKIRRMIERL
-647 LPGGHFHDDSE
+647 LPGGHFHDDSKV
-658 AEYHLLM
+658 EYHLLM

-687 YGKD
+687 NGKD

>member
-1 MLYWLFSIEIMNIN
+1 
-15 HVDIFYMESKEKTTP
+15 MESKYKRTP

-40 LHNCS
+40 LPNCS
-45 PHLKKGL
+45 PNLKKGL
-52 RDEFYKLNGRCE
+52 RDEFYKLNGCCE
-64 IYRNKVELREEN
+64 INRNKVELREEN
-76 PLQGFYGS
+76 PLLGFYGS

-160 MGKETSVTLT
+160 MGKEASVTLT
-170 AIKNGRV
+170 AVKDGMV

-218 LILKDTLNDAMAE
+218 LILKDVLDDTMAE

-285 QVHDRSFMED
+285 QKHYRHFMED
-295 YDLNDILYT
+295 YDLNNILYT
-304 FDSSSLEKK
+304 FDASSLKKK
-313 YVEKYQVKFKVYDGY
+313 YVEKYQMEFKVYDGY

-333 QHNDIGTEIL
+333 EHNDIGTEIL

-351 LIFDDTLQRTAA
+351 LNFDDTLQKTAA

-386 GELDKFTQE
+386 GEQDEFTQE

-401 ELIYKLVKTIKRDKS
+401 ELICKLVKTIKRDKS

-433 NGVINTQKILTQ
+433 KGTIDSLKFLTR
-445 KISYRE
+445 KISHQE
-451 YLKCVARGKE
+451 YFLCVDEGKDL
-461 QRSMRD
+461 RSMRD

-480 ILMDRFKNGERVNDT
+480 ILMNRFENGKRVNDT

-566 LFMNRNASFNILIAT
+566 LNMNRNASFNILIAT
-581 HSPFILSDIPQSNI
+581 HSPFILSDIPQNNI
-595 LYLEDGKMVMPEDI
+595 LYLEDGKMVMPKGI

-636 RKKIKRIIERL
+636 RKKIKRVIERL
-647 LPGGHFHDDSE
+647 LPNGYFLDDSE

-687 YGKD
+687 NGKD

>member
-1 MLYWLFSIEIMNIN
+1 MK
-15 HVDIFYMESKEKTTP
+15 SKYKRTP

-40 LHNCS
+40 LPNCS
-45 PHLKKGL
+45 PNLKKGL

-64 IYRNKVELREEN
+64 INRNKIEIREEN

-160 MGKETSVTLT
+160 MGKEASVTLT
-170 AIKNGRV
+170 AIKDGMV
-177 SSEKVLMA
+177 SSEKVFMA
-185 DFVKWAKEN
+185 DFVKWAKDN

-218 LILKDTLNDAMAE
+218 LILKDGLNDAMAE

-285 QVHDRSFMED
+285 QVHDRRFMED
-295 YDLNDILYT
+295 YDLDNILYK

-328 KFSPL
+328 KFLPL

-351 LIFDDTLQRTAA
+351 LKFDDALQKTAA

-368 KTFAIA
+368 KTFAIV

-386 GELDKFTQE
+386 GELDKFIQG
-395 VEPETM
+395 VEPDTID
-401 ELIYKLVKTIKRDKS
+401 LIYRLVKTIMRDKS

-433 NGVINTQKILTQ
+433 KGTIDSQKFLTC
-445 KISYRE
+445 KISHQE
-451 YLKCVARGKE
+451 YFLCVDEGKDL
-461 QRSMRD
+461 RSMRD

-480 ILMDRFKNGERVNDT
+480 ILMNRFENGERVNDT

-553 RRFVYELL
+553 RRFVNELL

-581 HSPFILSDIPQSNI
+581 HSPFVLSDIPQSNI
-595 LYLEDGKMVMPEDI
+595 LYLEDGKMVMPEGI

-636 RKKIKRIIERL
+636 RKKIKRMIERL

-658 AEYHLLM
+658 AEYHLLL

-678 QLYEDRRKR
+678 QLNEDRRKR
-687 YGKD
+687 NGKD

>member
-1 MLYWLFSIEIMNIN
+1 MK
-15 HVDIFYMESKEKTTP
+15 SKYKRTP

-40 LHNCS
+40 LPNCS
-45 PHLKKGL
+45 PNLKKGL

-64 IYRNKVELREEN
+64 INRNKIDIREEN

-160 MGKETSVTLT
+160 MGKEASVTLT
-170 AIKNGRV
+170 AIKDGMV
-177 SSEKVLMA
+177 SSEKVFMA
-185 DFVKWAKEN
+185 DFVKWAKDN

-218 LILKDTLNDAMAE
+218 LILKDVLDDTMAE

-285 QVHDRSFMED
+285 QVHDRRFMED
-295 YDLNDILYT
+295 YDLDNILYK
-304 FDSSSLEKK
+304 FDYSSLEKK
-313 YVEKYQVKFKVYDGY
+313 YVEKYQVEFKVYDGY

-333 QHNDIGTEIL
+333 EHNDIGTEIL
-343 KCYGVMDG
+343 KCYGVVDG

-386 GELDKFTQE
+386 GELDKFTQR
-395 VEPETM
+395 VEPDTM

-433 NGVINTQKILTQ
+433 NGTINSQTFLTR
-445 KISYRE
+445 KISHQGYF
-451 YLKCVARGKE
+451 LCVDEGKDL
-461 QRSMRD
+461 RSMSD

-480 ILMDRFKNGERVNDT
+480 ILMNRFENGERVNDT

-636 RKKIKRIIERL
+636 RKKIKHIIERL
-647 LPGGHFHDDSE
+647 LPGGYFLDDSE

-687 YGKD
+687 NGKD

>member
-1 MLYWLFSIEIMNIN
+1 MKFN
-15 HVDIFYMESKEKTTP
+15 HVDIFMESKEKTTP

-40 LHNCS
+40 LPNCS
-45 PHLKKGL
+45 PNLKKGL

-64 IYRNKVELREEN
+64 INRNKVELREEN
-76 PLQGFYGS
+76 PLLGFYGS

-170 AIKNGRV
+170 AVKDGMV

-285 QVHDRSFMED
+285 QVHDRRFMED
-295 YDLNDILYT
+295 YDLDDILYT

-328 KFSPL
+328 KCSPQ

-395 VEPETM
+395 VEPETK
-401 ELIYKLVKTIKRDKS
+401 ELIYEFVKTIKRDKS

-433 NGVINTQKILTQ
+433 KGTINSQTFLTR
-445 KISYRE
+445 KISHQGYF
-451 YLKCVARGKE
+451 LCVDEGKDL
-461 QRSMRD
+461 RSMRD

-480 ILMDRFKNGERVNDT
+480 ILVNRFENGERVNDT

-595 LYLEDGKMVMPEDI
+595 LYLEDGKMVMPEGI

-636 RKKIKRIIERL
+636 RKKIKHIIERL
-647 LPGGHFHDDSE
+647 LPGDYFLDDSE

-687 YGKD
+687 NGKD